1 LKVNFKKEFITK
13 IALRATPCS
22 SIVNMKKHKPT
33 SAGKRN
39 LTTINYREVLTAKK
53 PEKKLVSGL
62 KKKGGRNNR
71 GIVTVP
77 HKGGGHKRK
86 YRAVDFMYDKKDI
99 PATVKTVEYDPNR
112 NAFISLASYKDGE
125 KRYVLAVKGLNV
137 GDIFIVSESA
147 EVKSGNRMSLVN
159 IPVGNFVNNVEIKP
173 NGGAKLARS
182 AGSFVQVVAHD
193 EGKTSLKMPSG
204 EIRKV
209 PSTCFATIGEVSNA
223 EWKLVKRGKA
233 GRNRWLG
240 IRPTVRG
247 SAMNPVDHPHGGG
260 EGRQGIGLRRGPKT
274 RHGKLAY
281 GVKTRKAKKYS
292 NKFIVTRR
300 KTKRNQQ
307 GSK

>member
-1 LKVNFKKEFITK
+1 MK
-13 IALRATPCS
+13 I
-22 SIVNMKKHKPT
+22 HKPT

-39 LTTINYREVLTAKK
+39 LTSINYRKVLSGSK
-53 PEKKLVSGL
+53 PTKKLLRGL

-77 HKGGGHKRK
+77 HQGGGHKRRYRDIDFK
-86 YRAVDFMYDKKDI
+86 YNKFDI
-99 PATVKTVEYDPNR
+99 PATIKSIEYDPNR
-112 NAFISLASYKDGE
+112 NSFISLASYKDGE
-125 KRYVLAVKGLNV
+125 KRYILAVKNLAV
-137 GDIFIVSESA
+137 GDTFVVSNAA
-147 EVKSGNRMSLVN
+147 EIKPGNRMSLVN
-159 IPVGNFVNNVEIKP
+159 IPVGNFVHNVELKFQ
-173 NGGAKLARS
+173 GGAKIARG
-182 AGSFVQVVAHD
+182 AGAFVQVVAHD

-223 EWKLVKRGKA
+223 EFKLSTKGKA
-233 GRNRWLG
+233 GRSRWLG
-240 IRPTVRG
+240 VRPTVRG
-247 SAMNPVDHPHGGG
+247 TAMNPVDHPHGGG

-300 KTKRNQQ
+300 KTQRNTS
-307 GSK
+307 GKK

>member
-1 LKVNFKKEFITK
+1 MK
-13 IALRATPCS
+13 I
-22 SIVNMKKHKPT
+22 HKPT

-39 LTTINYREVLTAKK
+39 LTTTNYRKVLTGTK
-53 PEKKLVSGL
+53 PEKKLLRGL

-77 HKGGGHKRK
+77 HQGGGHKRRYRDIDFK
-86 YRAVDFMYDKKDI
+86 YNKFDI
-99 PATVKTVEYDPNR
+99 PATIKSIEYDPNR

-125 KRYVLAVKGLNV
+125 KRYILAVKGLNA
-137 GDIFIVSESA
+137 GDTFIVSKEA
-147 EVKSGNRMSLVN
+147 EVKVGNRMSLVN
-159 IPVGNFVNNVEIKP
+159 IPVGNFVHNVELKFA
-173 NGGAKLARS
+173 GGAKIARG
-182 AGSFVQVVAHD
+182 AGAFVQVVAHD

-223 EWKLVKRGKA
+223 EFKLVKRGKA

-247 SAMNPVDHPHGGG
+247 TAMNPVDHPHGGG

-300 KTKRNQQ
+300 KTQRNTS
-307 GSK
+307 GKK

>member
-1 LKVNFKKEFITK
+1 MK
-13 IALRATPCS
+13 I
-22 SIVNMKKHKPT
+22 HKPT

-39 LTTINYREVLTAKK
+39 LVTTNYRKVLSGGR
-53 PEKKLVSGL
+53 PEKKLLRGL

-77 HKGGGHKRK
+77 HQGGGHKRRYRDIDFK
-86 YRAVDFMYDKKDI
+86 YNKFDI
-99 PATVKTVEYDPNR
+99 LATIKSVEYDPNR

-125 KRYVLAVKGLNV
+125 KRYILAVKGLNV
-137 GDIFIVSESA
+137 GDTFIVSNEA
-147 EVKSGNRMSLVN
+147 EVRAGNRMSLVN
-159 IPVGNFVNNVEIKP
+159 IPVGNFVHNVELKFH
-173 NGGAKLARS
+173 GGAKIARG
-182 AGSFVQVVAHD
+182 AGAFVQVVAHD

-223 EWKLVKRGKA
+223 EFKLVKRGKA

-247 SAMNPVDHPHGGG
+247 TAMNPVDHPHGGG

-292 NKFIVTRR
+292 NKFMVTRR

>member
-1 LKVNFKKEFITK
+1 MK
-13 IALRATPCS
+13 I
-22 SIVNMKKHKPT
+22 HKPT

-39 LTTINYREVLTAKK
+39 LTSINYRKVLSGSK
-53 PEKKLVSGL
+53 PTKKLLRGL

-77 HKGGGHKRK
+77 HQGGGHKRRYRDIDFK
-86 YRAVDFMYDKKDI
+86 YNKFDI
-99 PATVKTVEYDPNR
+99 EAKIKSVEYDPNR

-125 KRYVLAVKGLNV
+125 KRYILAVKNLAV
-137 GDIFIVSESA
+137 GDTFVVSNAA
-147 EVKSGNRMSLVN
+147 EIKPGNRMSLVN
-159 IPVGNFVNNVEIKP
+159 IPVGNFVHNVELKFQ
-173 NGGAKLARS
+173 GGAKIARG
-182 AGSFVQVVAHD
+182 AGAFVQVVAHD

-223 EWKLVKRGKA
+223 EFKLSTKGKA
-233 GRNRWLG
+233 GRSRWLG
-240 IRPTVRG
+240 VRPTVRG
-247 SAMNPVDHPHGGG
+247 TAMNPVDHPHGGG

-300 KTKRNQQ
+300 KTQRNTS
-307 GSK
+307 GKK

>member
-1 LKVNFKKEFITK
+1 MK
-13 IALRATPCS
+13 I
-22 SIVNMKKHKPT
+22 HKPT

-39 LTTINYREVLTAKK
+39 LTSINYRKVLSGSK
-53 PEKKLVSGL
+53 PTKKLLRGL

-77 HKGGGHKRK
+77 HQGGGHKRRYRDIDFK
-86 YRAVDFMYDKKDI
+86 YNKFDI
-99 PATVKTVEYDPNR
+99 EAKIKSVEYDPNR

-125 KRYVLAVKGLNV
+125 KRYILSVKNLAV
-137 GDIFIVSESA
+137 GDTFVVSNAA
-147 EVKSGNRMSLVN
+147 EIKPGNRMSLVN
-159 IPVGNFVNNVEIKP
+159 IPVGNFVHNVELKFQ
-173 NGGAKLARS
+173 GGAKIARG
-182 AGSFVQVVAHD
+182 AGAFVQVVAHD

-223 EWKLVKRGKA
+223 EFKLSTKGKA
-233 GRNRWLG
+233 GRSRWLG
-240 IRPTVRG
+240 VRPTVRG
-247 SAMNPVDHPHGGG
+247 TAMNPVDHPHGGG

-300 KTKRNQQ
+300 KTQRNTS

>member
-1 LKVNFKKEFITK
+1 MK
-13 IALRATPCS
+13 I
-22 SIVNMKKHKPT
+22 HKPT

-39 LTTINYREVLTAKK
+39 LTSINYRKVLSGSK
-53 PEKKLVSGL
+53 PTKKLLRGL

-77 HKGGGHKRK
+77 HQGGGHKRRYRDIDFK
-86 YRAVDFMYDKKDI
+86 YNKFDI
-99 PATVKTVEYDPNR
+99 EAKIKSVEYDPNR

-125 KRYVLAVKGLNV
+125 KRYILAVKGLAV
-137 GDIFIVSESA
+137 GDTFVVSNAA
-147 EVKSGNRMSLVN
+147 EVKVGNRMSLVN
-159 IPVGNFVNNVEIKP
+159 IPVGNFVHNVELKFQ
-173 NGGAKLARS
+173 GGAKIARG
-182 AGSFVQVVAHD
+182 AGAFVQVVAHD

-223 EWKLVKRGKA
+223 EFKLSTKGKA
-233 GRNRWLG
+233 GRSRWLG
-240 IRPTVRG
+240 VRPTVRG
-247 SAMNPVDHPHGGG
+247 TAMNPVDHPHGGG

-300 KTKRNQQ
+300 KTQRNTS
-307 GSK
+307 GKK

>member
-1 LKVNFKKEFITK
+1 MK
-13 IALRATPCS
+13 I
-22 SIVNMKKHKPT
+22 HKPT

-39 LTTINYREVLTAKK
+39 LTSINYRKVLSGSK
-53 PEKKLVSGL
+53 PTKKLLRGL

-77 HKGGGHKRK
+77 HQGGGHKRRYRDIDFK
-86 YRAVDFMYDKKDI
+86 YNKFDI
-99 PATVKTVEYDPNR
+99 EAKIKSVEYDPNR

-125 KRYVLAVKGLNV
+125 KRYILAVKNLAV
-137 GDIFIVSESA
+137 GDTFVVSNAA
-147 EVKSGNRMSLVN
+147 EIKPGNRMSLVN
-159 IPVGNFVNNVEIKP
+159 IPVGNFVHNVELKFQ
-173 NGGAKLARS
+173 GGAKIARG
-182 AGSFVQVVAHD
+182 AGAFVQVVAHD

-223 EWKLVKRGKA
+223 EFKLSTKGKA
-233 GRNRWLG
+233 GRSRWLG
-240 IRPTVRG
+240 VRPTVRG
-247 SAMNPVDHPHGGG
+247 TAMNPVDHPHGGG

-300 KTKRNQQ
+300 KTQRNTS